1 VLVVPVTEAVK
12 VVDCP
17 AANDAEDGPTFT
29 ATGCNDTVVVAV
41 TRESAALFAVIVTV
55 CWLAMIDGAWY
66 TPFVIVPTWGLKDH
80 VTAVFEVPV
89 TVGLIVA
96 LWPPISVADVG
107 PTVNPI
113 ICNDTDALASL
124 VESATL
130 VAVIVTV
137 SELLIVAGAV

>member
-1 VLVVPVTEAVK
+1 VPVTDAVK

-17 AANDAEDGPTFT
+17 AANDADDNPTFT
-29 ATGCNDTVVVAV
+29 PTGCSDTVAVAV

-55 CWLAMIDGAWY
+55 CWLAITDGAWY
-66 TPFVIVPTWGLKDH
+66 TPLAIVPTWGLKDH

-89 TVGLIVA
+89 TVGLKVA
-96 LWPPISVADVG
+96 LWPPVRDADDG
-107 PTVNPI
+107 PSVNPI
-113 ICNDTDALASL
+113 SCNETVALALL

-130 VAVIVTV
+130 FAVIVTV